1 MAKRDITRRPRR
13 ALSAEER
20 QELFREFKLG
30 ICALVALVGLVVTLC
45 WDRGGSAEPAGE
57 PGKSVDKNGDALVRV
72 VWHPGDQGGSPPVQT
87 HRPPRV
93 DEPLEPKQQAPQRPA
108 KRAGPPVRQHRVPPK
123 PRKVVPPPPTYR
135 NYVVRRRDTFWKIAR
150 TQLGDGSRWKA
161 LAKANPG
168 VNPKRIKK
176 GMIIRIPVIA
186 SHLPAGQIAGA
197 PDNSGVGLLNSQMPV
212 E

>member
-1 MAKRDITRRPRR
+1 MAKRDITKRPRR
-13 ALSAEER
+13 ALSADER

-30 ICALVALVGLVVTLC
+30 ICALVALVALVVTLC

-57 PGKSVDKNGDALVRV
+57 PGKSADRNGNALVRV

-93 DEPLEPKQQAPQRPA
+93 DEPEQPKHRAPEPPKKAD
-108 KRAGPPVRQHRVPPK
+108 PPVKQHRAPPG

-135 NYVVRRRDTFWKIAR
+135 NYVVKRRDNFWKIAR
-150 TQLGDGSRWKA
+150 TQLGDGKLWKVIV
-161 LAKANPG
+161 KANPG
-168 VNPKRIKK
+168 VNPKRIRK
-176 GMIIRIPVIA
+176 GMIIRIPVVA
-186 SHLPAGQIAGA
+186 AQLPGGQIADAEERPGSNRFL
-197 PDNSGVGLLNSQMPV
+197 DSSTPV